1 VRLQA
6 LADLFQPQL
15 ARVAV
20 VGRRADLDEL
30 VRPERAVD
38 LRQHLVGEALLVAY
52 DHDRRE
58 RVRLRAQLASSR

>member
-20 VGRRADLDEL
+20 VGRRADLDQL
-30 VRPERAVD
+30 VRPERTVD
-38 LRQHLVGEALLVAY
+38 FREDFVRESFLLAD